1 MSRPPRNRRPEPGGS
16 GESAD
21 VPASGSAQRSEQMEH
36 VRRLLGY
43 WGMLADLC
51 FSDLLLCVGSDKSSQ
66 SAPGHAKSQSSEVDP
81 GPGWWNR
88 SEEPDPVDGR
98 QSFFILDQVRP
109 STAQTVL
116 VQDQVGRGLNGS
128 EWHLVRSAWP
138 AGRVADGEVRLAA
151 GREPVRMQCIPLR
164 HEGRTIAAL
173 LRYSALSVGRRPGE
187 LERTYVQLFDRFAG
201 MMVEGRFPF
210 PAGDWA
216 VQDVPRVGDGV
227 MVLDSGG
234 RVGFSSPNAVTA
246 LHRLDVRANV
256 TGLRLSE
263 VGLDDGAVVEAFSTA
278 LPAVGELEG
287 SSGTIVLLRCLPFS
301 SASRPQPDGAMVLV
315 RDVTELRRRDRML
328 LSKDATI
335 REIHH
340 RVKNNLQ
347 TISSLLRLQARRVAP
362 GEGRTALHEA
372 ERRIASMAVVHDFLA
387 RDVGDQVSFDSIVHA
402 LVNMARA
409 SVLPPRRVDF
419 SVEGDAGELA
429 AGVATPLAVIVSELL
444 QNAVE
449 HGFTDGRAGRVEVRL
464 AQDRQNLSV
473 LVSDNGTG
481 LGEGFRIENS
491 ASLGLTIV
499 RDLVERQL
507 GGRLEL
513 ATEGGLSALVTV
525 PSAGGEGQLVEG

>member
-1 MSRPPRNRRPEPGGS
+1 MTGQRP
-16 GESAD
+16 
-21 VPASGSAQRSEQMEH
+21 EQMEH
-36 VRRLLGY
+36 VRRLLAY

-51 FSDLLLCVGSDKSSQ
+51 FSDLLLCV
-66 SAPGHAKSQSSEVDP
+66 A
-81 GPGWWNR
+81 
-88 SEEPDPVDGR
+88 VDGASEGGR
-98 QSFFILDQVRP
+98 DSFFVLDQVRP
-109 STAQTVL
+109 STTQTVL
-116 VQDQVGRGLNGS
+116 VHDQVGRSPNES
-128 EWHLVRSAWP
+128 EWQLVRSAWSK
-138 AGRVADGEVRLAA
+138 GRVADGEVRLAE

-164 HEGRTIAAL
+164 YGGRTIAAL
-173 LRYSALSVGRRPGE
+173 LRYSAFSVGRRPGE

-201 MMVEGRFPF
+201 MMVQGTFPF
-210 PAGDWA
+210 ATDDWA
-216 VQDVPRVGDGV
+216 VADVPRVGDGV

-234 RVGFSSPNAVTA
+234 RVSFASPNAVTA
-246 LHRLDVRANV
+246 LHRLDIRANA

-263 VGLDDGAVVEAFSTA
+263 VGLDDSAVAESFATA

-287 SSGTIVLLRCLPFS
+287 TSGTIVLLRCLPFS
-301 SASRPQPDGAMVLV
+301 GSGEVRPDGAMVLV

-347 TISSLLRLQARRVAP
+347 TISSLLRLQARRVSP
-362 GEGRTALHEA
+362 GEGRTALQEA

-387 RDVGDQVSFDSIVHA
+387 RDVADQVRFDSIVRA
-402 LVNMARA
+402 LVHMARE

-419 SVEGDAGELA
+419 SVEGDAGDLP

-449 HGFTDGRAGRVEVRL
+449 HGFGDGRPGRVDVRL
-464 AQDRQNLSV
+464 AQDSHCLQVR
-473 LVSDNGTG
+473 VSDNGTG
-481 LGEGFRIENS
+481 LREGFRIEES

-513 ATEGGLSALVTV
+513 ATTGGLSAIVTL
-525 PSAGGEGQLVEG
+525 PSPQGGEAAHVQNG